1 MKIILQI
8 SDEKEHYFHKKMKV
22 STILRELQLNP
33 ESVLVIKGNELLTSE
48 DWIEKEDEIKIRGVI
63 SGG

>member
-1 MKIILQI
+1 MKVIVQI
-8 SDEKEHYFHKKMKV
+8 SDEKEYQFDKRMKV
-22 STILRELQLNP
+22 GNIIQELQLNP

-48 DWIEKEDEIKIRGVI
+48 DWIEKDEEIKIRGVI